1 MTISASEQEFFKAK
15 GFGTTLGFG
24 RRPAVIVID
33 LLYAFTDPGF
43 DLGSNLDSVIAAT
56 NRVLEAARAASWPV
70 IFSTVAYEHDDLRD
84 AGLWA
89 IKQRG
94 CAQLRPGSRAVQ
106 IDERLD
112 RRPDDT
118 VLLKKGA
125 SCFFATSLVPLLMS
139 FGADTLVLAG
149 CSTSGCVRATA
160 VDACQLGFRPMVVRE
175 AVGDR
180 SPAAHEQSLF
190 DLHSRYGD
198 VVTVDE
204 VLAHAKRGRKP
215 ALQDT

>member
-1 MTISASEQEFFKAK
+1 MISPSEHEFFKAK

-24 RRPAVIVID
+24 QRPAVIVID
-33 LLYAFTDPGF
+33 LLYAFTDPSF
-43 DLGSNLDSVIAAT
+43 DLGSNLDAVVEAT
-56 NRVLEAARAASWPV
+56 NRVLEAAGSASWPV
-70 IFSTVAYEHDDLRD
+70 VFSTVAYERDDLRD

-106 IDERLD
+106 IDERLA
-112 RRPDDT
+112 RRPDDI

-125 SCFFATSLVPLLMS
+125 SCFFGTSLVSLLMS
-139 FGADTLVLAG
+139 FGADTLVLTG

-180 SPAAHEQSLF
+180 SAAAHEQSLF

-198 VVTVDE
+198 VVTVAD
-204 VLAHAKRGRKP
+204 VLAEAKRSQQL
-215 ALQDT
+215 ALQGA

>member
-1 MTISASEQEFFKAK
+1 MTVSPSEQEFFKAK
-15 GFGTTLGFG
+15 GFGTALGFG
-24 RRPAVIVID
+24 QRPAVIVID
-33 LLYAFTDPGF
+33 LVNAFTDPNF
-43 DLGSNLDSVIAAT
+43 DLGSNLDAVIGAT
-56 NRVLEAARAASWPV
+56 NRVLEAARITSWPV

-106 IDERLD
+106 IDERLQ
-112 RRPDDT
+112 RSPDDI

-125 SCFFATSLVPLLMS
+125 SCFFGTSLVPLLMS
-139 FGADTLVLAG
+139 FGADTLVLTG

-180 SPAAHEQSLF
+180 SAAAHEQSLF

-198 VVTVDE
+198 VVTVDD
-204 VLAHAKRGRKP
+204 VLAQAQRAGLAR
-215 ALQDT
+215 QDS